1 MPQQEDVERL
11 GEGAGGALM
20 PHEIEELPT
29 VPSERQYDVFYLG
42 DDPQTTKPLVRFA
55 PIIPNSGLHRCA
67 ARIARLMVGR
77 SLLTDPTP
85 RGHDGGASEYR
96 MTGFSRVKRHAGVGE
111 GVTFYGPLR
120 NALGRKGSSPNN
132 RHFHREIE
140 LRLDEARADMAAEIE
155 KIWPRE
161 SPVCKSIVA
170 STPP

>member
-1 MPQQEDVERL
+1 
-11 GEGAGGALM
+11 M

-67 ARIARLMVGR
+67 ARIARLTIGR

-96 MTGFSRVKRHAGVGE
+96 MTGFSRVHRHAGVGE

-120 NALGRKGSSPNN
+120 NALGRGGSSPNN

-155 KIWPRE
+155 KVWPRE
-161 SPVCKSIVA
+161 ISVCKSTSRRRRRLEI
-170 STPP
+170 

>member
-1 MPQQEDVERL
+1 
-11 GEGAGGALM
+11 M

-29 VPSERQYDVFYLG
+29 VPSERQYDVYYLG
-42 DDPQTTKPLVRFA
+42 DDDEPSCSFASRLSYPIPGYIGAVRM
-55 PIIPNSGLHRCA
+55 
-67 ARIARLMVGR
+67 ARLMIGR

-96 MTGFSRVKRHAGVGE
+96 MVGFSRVYRHGGLGE

-120 NALGRKGSSPNN
+120 NALGRGSSPNN

-155 KIWPRE
+155 K
-161 SPVCKSIVA
+161 VCEALRANQLSA
-170 STPP
+170 P